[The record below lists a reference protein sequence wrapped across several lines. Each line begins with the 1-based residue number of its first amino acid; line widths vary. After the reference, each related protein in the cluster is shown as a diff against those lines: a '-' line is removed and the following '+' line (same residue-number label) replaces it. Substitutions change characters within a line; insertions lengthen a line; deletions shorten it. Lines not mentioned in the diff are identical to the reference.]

1 MSQMSML
8 SSNALL
14 TIWKSS
20 VCRLNTI
27 IFFPYSDGHD
37 NLGIGKHACHAKMLL
52 SWCTTGLKRHSYAE
66 LIVIHMKTTSA
77 TLLP

>member
-1 MSQMSML
+1 ML

-27 IFFPYSDGHD
+27 NFVPYSDGHN
-37 NLGIGKHACHAKMLL
+37 NLRIEGSMHVMPKCYSVGAA
-52 SWCTTGLKRHSYAE
+52 GLEKPFYAE
-66 LIVIHMKTTSA
+66 LIKSY
-77 TLLP
+77 TLKQLQ